1 MTNNAKASTV
11 HAKTAKSGKSF
22 SKSSGDAPSPAV
34 RAAMDRL
41 AKNPKTIKLSRSL
54 RPTD

>member
-1 MTNNAKASTV
+1 MTNNAKAST
-11 HAKTAKSGKSF
+11 AKSHTKSGKSF
-22 SKSSGDAPSPAV
+22 PKSSGDAPSPAV

-54 RPTD
+54 RPTG